1 MTRVC
6 IDAMNI
12 GLAKGSGIATY
23 GRNLIDGLNGAGFE
37 SQILYGPGHNYSRRP
52 ILNEIALVDPV
63 AAKGKKWRDRRELI
77 LTPLGATA
85 RPVPISDNVVWP
97 VRGGGRPKV
106 QDFWSAPR
114 LFGRADQWW
123 GLTKGFTPVSFQG
136 SGDTRAPDIMH
147 WTTVMPLRA
156 RGVANLYTIHDLI
169 PLKLPHTTLD
179 NKRRFMR
186 ISRDIARQADHIAV
200 VSEATRRDVITLLG
214 VPEDRVTNTWQAV
227 SVPPKYLARTDEEV
241 ARELEGVFRL
251 PWKGYFLW
259 FGAIEPKKNLARVVE
274 AYLAANVDQPLV
286 IVGGR
291 AWLEE
296 DELQLMHQARTDKKI
311 RKKKLK
317 FFQYLPFSVLVSL
330 IRGARGTLFPS
341 LYEGFGLPV
350 LESMVLGTPVMT
362 SNVSSL
368 PEVAGDAALMVDPY
382 DVHAMTRH
390 ILALASDDDLCA
402 ELSARGRVQAA
413 KFSPEAY
420 QERLRTLYAK
430 LA

>member
-1 MTRVC
+1 MTRIC

-23 GRNLIDGLNGAGFE
+23 GRNLIEGLNGAGFE
-37 SQILYGPGHNYSRRP
+37 SQILYGPGHNYSKRP

-63 AAKGKKWRDRRELI
+63 AAKGKKWRDRRELV

-123 GLTKGFTPVSFQG
+123 GLTKGFTPVSFQA
-136 SGDTRAPDIMH
+136 SGETRAPDIMH
-147 WTTVMPLRA
+147 WTTVMPLKA
-156 RGVANLYTIHDLI
+156 RGAANLYTIHDLI

-186 ISRDIARQADHIAV
+186 VSRDIARHADHIAV

-227 SVPPKYLARTDEEV
+227 SVPPKYLARTDDEV

-259 FGAIEPKKNLARVVE
+259 FGALEPKKNLARVVE

-296 DELQLMHQARTDKKI
+296 DELQLMHQARKNKKI

-350 LESMVLGTPVMT
+350 LESMVLGTPVLT

-430 LA
+430 LT

>member
-1 MTRVC
+1 
-6 IDAMNI
+6 MNI

-23 GRNLIDGLNGAGFE
+23 GRNLIEGLNGASFE
-37 SQILYGPGHNYSRRP
+37 SQILYGPGHNYAKRP

-63 AAKGKKWRDRRELI
+63 AAKGKKWRDRRELV

-123 GLTKGFTPVSFQG
+123 GLTKGFTPVSFQA
-136 SGDTRAPDIMH
+136 SGDTRVPDIMH
-147 WTTVMPLRA
+147 WTTVMPLKA

-186 ISRDIARQADHIAV
+186 ISRDIARHADHIAV

-259 FGAIEPKKNLARVVE
+259 FGALEPKKNLARVVE

-296 DELQLMHQARTDKKI
+296 DELQLMHQARKDKKI

-330 IRGARGTLFPS
+330 IRGARATLFPS

-350 LESMVLGTPVMT
+350 LESMVLGTPVLT

-390 ILALASDDDLCA
+390 ILALAEDDDLCA
-402 ELSARGRVQAA
+402 ELSARGHLQAA

-430 LA
+430 LT

>member
-23 GRNLIDGLNGAGFE
+23 GRNLIEGLNGAGFE
-37 SQILYGPGHNYSRRP
+37 SQILYGPGHNYAKRP

-85 RPVPISDNVVWP
+85 RPVPISENVVWP

-136 SGDTRAPDIMH
+136 SGETRVPDIMH

-169 PLKLPHTTLD
+169 PLKLPHATLD
-179 NKRRFMR
+179 NKRRFLR
-186 ISRDIARQADHIAV
+186 IARDIARRADHIAV

-227 SVPPKYLARTDEEV
+227 SVPPKHLARTEEEV

-259 FGAIEPKKNLARVVE
+259 FGALEPKKNLARVVE
-274 AYLAANVDQPLV
+274 AYLAANIDMPLV

-296 DELQLMHQARTDKKI
+296 DEVQLMHQARQDKKV

-420 QERLRTLYAK
+420 QERLRTMYAK